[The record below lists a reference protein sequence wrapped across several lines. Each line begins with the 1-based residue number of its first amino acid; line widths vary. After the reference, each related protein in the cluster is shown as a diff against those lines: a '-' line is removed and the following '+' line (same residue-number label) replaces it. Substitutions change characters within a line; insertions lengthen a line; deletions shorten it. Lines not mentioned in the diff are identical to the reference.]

1 MNKTK
6 TILLD
11 SRPDGKPKMSDFKF
25 TEEEIPALN
34 DGEILIK
41 SHYVSVDPYLRGR
54 MRDAKSYVEP
64 FELHKPISSGVIGE
78 VTESKNSSFKKGDYV
93 SGMLAWKQIQK
104 SDGSGLNKVS
114 KEDAPLPA
122 YLGALGMTGLT
133 AYFGLEEIGKL
144 QEGETILVSGAAG
157 AVGSVVG
164 QIAKTKGCRVIG
176 VAGTDEKIKMLKEEF
191 GFDDAFNYNTA
202 GDLKKL

>member
-1 MNKTK
+1 MMNTTK
-6 TILLD
+6 VILLD
-11 SRPDGKPKMSDFKF
+11 SRPEGTPTASNFKF
-25 TEEEIPALN
+25 TEEDVPSIK

-41 SHYVSVDPYLRGR
+41 TVYVSVDPYLRGR

-64 FELHKPISSGVIGE
+64 FKLNEPLVSGIIGE
-78 VTESKNSSFKKGDYV
+78 IIETKNKNFEKGDYV
-93 SGMLAWKQIQK
+93 SGRLGWKQVQK

-114 KEDAPLPA
+114 KEKAPLPA

-144 QEGETILVSGAAG
+144 KKGETILVSGAAG

-164 QIAKTKGCRVIG
+164 QIAKIKGCRVVG
-176 VAGTDEKIKMLKEEF
+176 TAGTDEKVS
-191 GFDDAFNYNTA
+191 DAQRRVRF
-202 GDLKKL
+202 